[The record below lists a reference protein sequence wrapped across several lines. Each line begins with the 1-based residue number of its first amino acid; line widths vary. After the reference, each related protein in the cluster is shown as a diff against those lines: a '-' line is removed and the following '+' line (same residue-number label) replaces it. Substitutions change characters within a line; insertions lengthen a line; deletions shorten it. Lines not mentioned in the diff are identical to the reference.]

1 MLTPSHLQQPSHD
14 PEPPA
19 SPSSG
24 TGFISGPDAA
34 TQAGRG
40 RPKKPPAESRT
51 AQLHVLVTPAERS
64 AVHRAATDA
73 GLSVSAFVRRRALG
87 QPIAARADAQARA
100 ALRRVGVNLNQLARA
115 ANVAGTAGTPAGV
128 GPALA
133 AKVEAVLAEVLLA
146 VERLGTGPASPNRA
160 ET

>member
-19 SPSSG
+19 SPSSD
-24 TGFISGPDAA
+24 TGSISGPDAA

-64 AVHRAATDA
+64 AVHRAAADA

-87 QPIAARADAQARA
+87 QPVAARADAQARA

-115 ANVAGTAGTPAGV
+115 ANAAEPTGAPPGV
-128 GPALA
+128 GLALA
-133 AKVEAVLAEVLLA
+133 AKVEAAIIEVIKA
-146 VERLGTGPASPNRA
+146 VERLSTGSASPRDT